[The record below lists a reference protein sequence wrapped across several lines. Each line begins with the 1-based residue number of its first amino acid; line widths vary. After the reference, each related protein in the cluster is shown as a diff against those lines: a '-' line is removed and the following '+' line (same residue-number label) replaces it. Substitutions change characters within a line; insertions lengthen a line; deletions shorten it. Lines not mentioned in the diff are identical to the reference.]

1 MKIAQISA
9 TFPPY
14 MAGTGN
20 VCYHNAVELAK
31 LGHDVTVFTSRYPDE
46 DYTYPDSIT
55 VKRYKPWFRIGNA
68 PFLPQL
74 LSLRGFDIIHLHYP
88 FFFGGEMIYLL
99 SKLTKQKYVIT
110 YHNDVILQGL
120 ARRFLTIYN
129 SLVTRLVCGRSQK
142 ICVTSIDY
150 GKHSEV
156 SKTIQNVTEKLR
168 EIPNGVDIN
177 RFSFGLD
184 QGEIRKRYGIESKK
198 IVLFVGA
205 LDSAHYFKGVD
216 YLLRSFAQIHDEDVC
231 LIVVGDGDLRQ
242 SYIEL
247 SQSLNISDRTFFTG
261 RVPDDDLPKYY
272 AATDLAVLPSVTMGE
287 AFGLVLV
294 EAMACGKPVIASDLP
309 GVRTVVDDGV
319 NGFLVRPRDCE
330 DLATKMRLL
339 LENNEIRVT
348 FGRAGRKKVEEKY
361 SWENIGK
368 KLERLYLEEVV

>member
-1 MKIAQISA
+1 MKIAQVSA

-99 SKLTKQKYVIT
+99 SKLTKQKYVIS
-110 YHNDVILQGL
+110 YHNDVMLSGIINP
-120 ARRFLTIYN
+120 FLSIYKSTCMRLIVKN
-129 SLVTRLVCGRSQK
+129 SRK
-142 ICVTSIDY
+142 ICTSSLDFGVNSELTSVMDVSNGCFAEVPIGVDADRFNPSIDTIAIKSRHNLL
-150 GKHSEV
+150 GKRV
-156 SKTIQNVTEKLR
+156 I
-168 EIPNGVDIN
+168 
-177 RFSFGLD
+177 
-184 QGEIRKRYGIESKK
+184 
-198 IVLFVGA
+198 LFVGA
-205 LDSAHYFKGVD
+205 LDKAHYFKGLE
-216 YLLRSFAQIHDEDVC
+216 YLLDSFAGLNIDGAIL
-231 LIVVGDGDLRQ
+231 LIIGDGDLKDYYQ
-242 SYIEL
+242 DL
-247 SQSLNISDRTFFTG
+247 SQKMGVLDRVIFLG
-261 RVPDDDLPKYY
+261 KVQNEELPKYY
-272 AATDLAVLPSVTMGE
+272 ATADLLVLPSIKIE
-287 AFGLVLV
+287 SFGLVLL

-319 NGFLVRPRDCE
+319 NGFLVRPRDCD

-339 LENNEIRVT
+339 LENNEMRVT

-368 KLERLYLEEVV
+368 ALERLYLEEAV

>member
-1 MKIAQISA
+1 M
-9 TFPPY
+9 
-14 MAGTGN
+14 
-20 VCYHNAVELAK
+20 
-31 LGHDVTVFTSRYPDE
+31 
-46 DYTYPDSIT
+46 
-55 VKRYKPWFRIGNA
+55 
-68 PFLPQL
+68 
-74 LSLRGFDIIHLHYP
+74 
-88 FFFGGEMIYLL
+88 
-99 SKLTKQKYVIT
+99 
-110 YHNDVILQGL
+110 
-120 ARRFLTIYN
+120 
-129 SLVTRLVCGRSQK
+129 TRLVCGRSQK

-205 LDSAHYFKGVD
+205 LDSAHYFKGID
-216 YLLRSFAQIHDEDVC
+216 YLLRSFAQIHDKDVC

-272 AATDLAVLPSVTMGE
+272 AAADLAVLPSITMGE

-294 EAMACGKPVIASDLP
+294 EAMACGKPVNASDLP
-309 GVRTVVDDGV
+309 GVGTVVDDGV

-348 FGRAGRKKVEEKY
+348 FGRAGRRKVEEKY